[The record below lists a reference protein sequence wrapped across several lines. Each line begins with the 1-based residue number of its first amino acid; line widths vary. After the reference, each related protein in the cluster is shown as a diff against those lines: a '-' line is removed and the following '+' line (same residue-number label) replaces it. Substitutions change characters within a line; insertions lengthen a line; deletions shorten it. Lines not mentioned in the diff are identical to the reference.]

1 MKFSLS
7 IISIV
12 YLIEVFAN
20 IILKWKIEIKIY
32 QENLEGKIF

>member
-20 IILKWKIEIKIY
+20 IILKWRIEIKIY
-32 QENLEGKIF
+32 QENLGGKTF